1 MTRSRILA
9 AAAIVATVVLGAQ
22 TWHKA
27 FRPGG
32 NDLTSYLLS
41 ARTLWDGQSP
51 YGLDT
56 PFPYLYP
63 LFLAFVLGPLALL
76 PYGAAV
82 IGWFAASVAAL
93 GAILLGATKLGTSE
107 VGRRWASGSEL
118 AIAAAVIVTFN
129 VIQNNLLNGQVNFFV
144 VLCCLLSIEVGRVP
158 PSPGTMRGGPVMRE
172 VSAGAWLGAAIAVK
186 LMPVL
191 LVLYFLVRRQFRA
204 ILAAVVTALVLALAP
219 ALLLTGSVESG
230 FSRITAVYSQYVREF
245 LAPMMTTPEAAPV
258 LAYSVASVVHRTLG
272 VGPALWID
280 VLSAA
285 AVLGTIA
292 AVDVRTWRPRGDHL
306 AAAAA
311 YLVAIVL
318 ISPKSETHHLA
329 FAIPAVALGFAWF
342 FGEISRAARVSA
354 SFFTWP
360 LGLGPW
366 ALFLAAAAIAAAPFT
381 GAAEGPM
388 ITAAMILLIAA
399 IAQLSTSCIRQ
410 QA

>member
-1 MTRSRILA
+1 MAIVASGFSRKAPVSRKALA
-9 AAAIVATVVLGAQ
+9 GAAIVATVVLGAQ

-41 ARTLWDGQSP
+41 ARALWDGQSP

-93 GAILLGATKLGTSE
+93 GLIL
-107 VGRRWASGSEL
+107 RRWASGSEL

-129 VIQNNLLNGQVNFFV
+129 IIQNNLLNGQVNFFV
-144 VLCCLLSIEVGRVP
+144 VLCCVLAVA
-158 PSPGTMRGGPVMRE
+158 
-172 VSAGAWLGAAIAVK
+172 SAGPPKGGHYVQKRREIQAGGWLGAAIALK

-191 LVLYFLVRRQFRA
+191 LVFYFLVRRQFRV
-204 ILAAVVTALVLALAP
+204 ILVAGAAALLLALAP
-219 ALLLTGSVESG
+219 ALLLDGPLGSVESG
-230 FSRITAVYSQYVREF
+230 FSRIAGIYSQYVREF
-245 LAPMMTTPEAAPV
+245 LAPMMTTPEASPV

-280 VLSAA
+280 VLCAA

-292 AVDVRTWRPRGDHL
+292 AVDVRTWRRRGDHL
-306 AAAAA
+306 AAAGA
-311 YLVAIVL
+311 YLVGIVL

-329 FAIPAVALGFAWF
+329 FAIPAVALCSASLVHEGFAF
-342 FGEISRAARVSA
+342 AGKRLAVVLIAA
-354 SFFTWP
+354 F
-360 LGLGPW
+360 
-366 ALFLAAAAIAAAPFT
+366 AIVAAPFS

-388 ITAAMILLIAA
+388 ITAAMIFLIAA
-399 IAQLSTSCIRQ
+399 VAQLPTSCIQRRSP
-410 QA
+410 AARTR